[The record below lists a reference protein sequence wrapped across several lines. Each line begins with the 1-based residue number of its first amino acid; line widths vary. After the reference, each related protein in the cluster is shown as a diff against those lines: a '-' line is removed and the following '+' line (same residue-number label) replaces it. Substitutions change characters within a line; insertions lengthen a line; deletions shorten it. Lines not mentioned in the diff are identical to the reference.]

1 MELALDFMIGQERHI
16 LFVNMIQQVSV
27 FPLSQLDYRE
37 LHVLHKHSINTLGI
51 QQLISVRYA
60 MLQ

>member
-1 MELALDFMIGQERHI
+1 MIGQERHL
-16 LFVNMIQQVSV
+16 LFVNMIHKVSV

-37 LHVLHKHSINTLGI
+37 LHVPHKHSINTLGI
-51 QQLISVRYA
+51 QQLISVQYA